1 MAEDPGSDGNRHLTH
16 SARLEEPGGT
26 LMLGRRTLVVG
37 SFALA
42 ASSDARAQSGRPM
55 VVFLGD
61 QVSGECKTWRA
72 QWEPLFVASDGYKK
86 LDYRVVYPADS
97 SQLLR
102 QETWP
107 PHLRWI
113 LDTFLASEDGVQR
126 GKVTPRFFLVQN
138 RQITFTATGI
148 AGWRDAMWPMILSVT
163 GTSA

>member
-1 MAEDPGSDGNRHLTH
+1 
-16 SARLEEPGGT
+16 
-26 LMLGRRTLVVG
+26 MLGRRTLVVG

-102 QETWP
+102 QGTWP

>member
-1 MAEDPGSDGNRHLTH
+1 MMNRRILV
-16 SARLEEPGGT
+16 AGG
-26 LMLGRRTLVVG
+26 LVLAVNRG
-37 SFALA
+37 ALA
-42 ASSDARAQSGRPM
+42 QSVRPM

-61 QVSGECKTWRA
+61 QASAECKTWRA
-72 QWEPLFVASDGYKK
+72 QWEPLFVASNGYKK
-86 LDYRVVYPADS
+86 LDYRVVYPANS
-97 SQLLR
+97 SLLLR

>member
-1 MAEDPGSDGNRHLTH
+1 MAS
-16 SARLEEPGGT
+16 
-26 LMLGRRTLVVG
+26 RRILVVG
-37 SFALA
+37 GFAWA
-42 ASSDARAQSGRPM
+42 ASAGARAQSARPM

-61 QVSGECKTWRA
+61 QASAECKAWRS

-86 LDYRVVYPADS
+86 LDYRVVCPADS
-97 SQLLR
+97 LLLLR
-102 QETWP
+102 QDSWP

-138 RQITFTATGI
+138 RQVTLTATGI

>member
-1 MAEDPGSDGNRHLTH
+1 
-16 SARLEEPGGT
+16 
-26 LMLGRRTLVVG
+26 MLGRRTLVVG

>member
-1 MAEDPGSDGNRHLTH
+1 MI
-16 SARLEEPGGT
+16 
-26 LMLGRRTLVVG
+26 GRRTFVVG
-37 SFALA
+37 GFALA
-42 ASSDARAQSGRPM
+42 ASSSVRAQSSRPM

-61 QVSGECKTWRA
+61 QASAECKTWRT
-72 QWEPLFVASDGYKK
+72 QWEPLFTASDGYKK

-97 SQLLR
+97 AQLLMR
-102 QETWP
+102 DSWP

-126 GKVTPRFFLVQN
+126 GKVTPRFFLVQSH
-138 RQITFTATGI
+138 QVTFTATGI

>member
-1 MAEDPGSDGNRHLTH
+1 
-16 SARLEEPGGT
+16 
-26 LMLGRRTLVVG
+26 MLNRRTLVAG
-37 SFALA
+37 GLCLG
-42 ASSDARAQSGRPM
+42 ASLGARAQSVRPM

-61 QVSGECKTWRA
+61 QASAECKTWRS

-97 SQLLR
+97 SLLLR
-102 QETWP
+102 QDTWP
-107 PHLRWI
+107 PHLRWV

-163 GTSA
+163 GTPA

>member
-1 MAEDPGSDGNRHLTH
+1 MAEDPGSDGNRRLTH